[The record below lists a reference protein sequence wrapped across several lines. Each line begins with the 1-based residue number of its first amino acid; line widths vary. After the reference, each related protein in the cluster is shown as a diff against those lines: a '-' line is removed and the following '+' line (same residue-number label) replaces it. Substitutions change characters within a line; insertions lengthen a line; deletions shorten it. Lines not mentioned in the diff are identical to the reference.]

1 MACPAPFACFG
12 IAAKLARIN
21 HKLRRETPREAGWDK
36 AGEEL
41 RKGCMGSYCPNRNA
55 SPTPSQSAS
64 RKSQQMAWDLSGLAP
79 LVFRVAALEGGFDLR
94 VVIPP
99 E

>member
-1 MACPAPFACFG
+1 MGDESLGHSDQLADTAEDGAL
-12 IAAKLARIN
+12 ALARIN

-55 SPTPSQSAS
+55 SPTQSQSAS
-64 RKSQQMAWDLSGLAP
+64 RKSQQMTCDLSGLKR
-79 LVFRVAALEGGFDLR
+79 RVASVWVR
-94 VVIPP
+94 
-99 E
+99 